1 MQPEDYLKDTLDRG
15 AIFENM
21 VRQPGWPYLKAY
33 IENAVKVFSTRVINE
48 DMDEK
53 TFLVEKGKVKGLLS
67 LLIEIENSIQI
78 LQNERTKPTPEP
90 TEL

>member
-1 MQPEDYLKDTLDRG
+1 
-15 AIFENM
+15 
-21 VRQPGWPYLKAY
+21 
-33 IENAVKVFSTRVINE
+33 
-48 DMDEK
+48 MDEK